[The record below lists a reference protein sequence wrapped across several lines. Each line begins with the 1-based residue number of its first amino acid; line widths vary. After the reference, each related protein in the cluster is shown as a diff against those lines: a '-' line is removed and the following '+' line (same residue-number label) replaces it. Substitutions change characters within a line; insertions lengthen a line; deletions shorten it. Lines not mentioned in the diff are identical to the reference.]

1 MYWEIHEF
9 RPIPRSKSGV
19 TTHTMDKKFGT
30 KKEAVDYA
38 QAHRIP
44 RYRVEKAKDSGEG
57 SDMDVHTMVTDLNK
71 ERHKRVKS
79 HLPPIKEESMK
90 KGGMVKSTKSH
101 LLHKG
106 ELVVPATV
114 VKHLEKLLK
123 KK

>member
-38 QAHRIP
+38 QAHGIT

-57 SDMDVHTMVTDLNK
+57 SDFDVKTMVTHLNHRQNLPRPP
-71 ERHKRVKS
+71 ERD
-79 HLPPIKEESMK
+79 KEESMK